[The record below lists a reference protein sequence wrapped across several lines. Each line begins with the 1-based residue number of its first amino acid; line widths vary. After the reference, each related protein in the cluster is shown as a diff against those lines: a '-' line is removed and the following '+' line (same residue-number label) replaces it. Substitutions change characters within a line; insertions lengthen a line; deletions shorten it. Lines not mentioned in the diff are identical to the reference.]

1 MFPIAFM
8 EQSNDRN
15 YHWEINNDVISWMHL
30 GSPITTYRLVT
41 YIHVLIYLTKK
52 RRSFMVLGKTL
63 SLSLSL
69 SLPSCFSLTQLS
81 EPPPPILGLAMEEL
95 IFSLV
100 FQVYKSKATTWSK
113 EKSTVTLALVEPPL
127 INNFI
132 GGKST
137 EPYLDPL

>member
-1 MFPIAFM
+1 
-8 EQSNDRN
+8 
-15 YHWEINNDVISWMHL
+15 
-30 GSPITTYRLVT
+30 
-41 YIHVLIYLTKK
+41 
-52 RRSFMVLGKTL
+52 MVLGKTL

-113 EKSTVTLALVEPPL
+113 EKSTVILALVEPPL